1 VNNWLLMQDVFLTI
15 IIGIIYFIAIVF
27 GRKWM
32 KDKKSFELRNFMFI
46 YNLFQV
52 IICAYITYE
61 V

>member
-1 VNNWLLMQDVFLTI
+1 MQDVFPTI
-15 IIGIIYFIAIVF
+15 IIGIIYVLAIVL

-32 KDKKSFELRNFMFI
+32 KDKKPFELRNFMFI